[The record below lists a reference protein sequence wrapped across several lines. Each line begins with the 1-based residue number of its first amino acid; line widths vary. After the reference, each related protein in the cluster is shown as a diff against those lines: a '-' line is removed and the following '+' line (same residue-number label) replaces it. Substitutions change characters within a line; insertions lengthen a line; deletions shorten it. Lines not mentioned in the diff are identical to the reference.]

1 MLFTSSIGGPLVRA
15 GEGEREGGGV
25 DDLDDLERVEIPIF
39 TNTEA
44 AVCISLGLVHCDPA
58 CVTLYCQDQVASFP
72 NRASGRRR
80 AVLRLYGFPYL
91 EMGNVII
98 LRVARPQCSIEGVP
112 RRLA

>member
-1 MLFTSSIGGPLVRA
+1 VLFTASIGGPLVRA

-25 DDLDDLERVEIPIF
+25 DDLDDLEGVEVPIF
-39 TNTEA
+39 PDTEA
-44 AVCISLGLVHCDPA
+44 AVCVSFGFVHSDPA
-58 CVTLYCQDQVASFP
+58 RVTLYCQNQVASFP
-72 NRASGRRR
+72 NGASGRRR